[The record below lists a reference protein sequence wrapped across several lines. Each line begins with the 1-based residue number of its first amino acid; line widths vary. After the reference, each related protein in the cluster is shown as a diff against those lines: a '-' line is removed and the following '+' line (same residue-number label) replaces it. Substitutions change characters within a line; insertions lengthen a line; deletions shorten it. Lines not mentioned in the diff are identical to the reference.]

1 MRKISLTT
9 FILIALGW
17 QVASAQFG
25 FGFAPRIGIG
35 GLGVGSMRT
44 YGNSSRRYSKS
55 SNQPKFTPIYH
66 FSLGYGFSNL
76 DKSQLINF
84 SNLGLG
90 ISTQSGPII
99 GAFDCQYSRNAAIG
113 LLISHE
119 KVNGSYYDLN
129 YIPSPLMAT
138 GSLDNWSI
146 MLNMMNYMPAGENI
160 SPFIRTAIGMNFWS
174 QQYIDA
180 NANLIPVYS
189 DPSQLA
195 YQLSLGANIHL
206 SKNTGIL
213 VEAGYGKYI
222 LHVGLTYQLNS
233 ASTSSKK

>member
-1 MRKISLTT
+1 
-9 FILIALGW
+9 
-17 QVASAQFG
+17 
-25 FGFAPRIGIG
+25 
-35 GLGVGSMRT
+35 
-44 YGNSSRRYSKS
+44 
-55 SNQPKFTPIYH
+55 
-66 FSLGYGFSNL
+66 
-76 DKSQLINF
+76 
-84 SNLGLG
+84 
-90 ISTQSGPII
+90 
-99 GAFDCQYSRNAAIG
+99 
-113 LLISHE
+113 
-119 KVNGSYYDLN
+119 
-129 YIPSPLMAT
+129 
-138 GSLDNWSI
+138 

-160 SPFIRTAIGMNFWS
+160 SPFIRTTIGMNFWS

-195 YQLSLGANIHL
+195 YQLSLGAKIHL

>member
-1 MRKISLTT
+1 MRIKILLLCV
-9 FILIALGW
+9 FFGYQIAT
-17 QVASAQFG
+17 AQ
-25 FGFAPRIGIG
+25 IGIG
-35 GLGVGSMRT
+35 IVPRVGFRSFSSGSIRS
-44 YGNSSRRYSKS
+44 YGNAKRPSKS
-55 SNQPKFTPIYH
+55 KNEPKFTPIYH

-90 ISTQSGPII
+90 NSTQSGPII